1 MPLSPVMQQYKD
13 MKEEN
18 KDYLLFY
25 RLGDFY
31 EMFFDDAVL
40 ASKELDITLTKKDC
54 GLPEKAPMC
63 GVPYHSVDTYIAR
76 LVQRGYKVS
85 ICEQIKDPETNDVVG
100 RKIVRTITPGTV
112 TEPQMLDEKTN
123 NYIVGIYDDPET
135 KEIIFAFADI
145 STGEVLISE
154 KYQHSDFKMI
164 GEFSKYAP
172 KEAYSNVPL
181 KSLPFL
187 KNYFSDEQ
195 NQCVFTE
202 GLAEDF
208 EKENARG
215 AVALHLGA
223 NYENYG
229 FSDDIAINCFGA
241 LLSYLSRTQLC
252 DLSHLKD
259 IQFSN
264 RSNFMELDYF
274 TWRNL
279 EVTETMRNKAKKGSL
294 LWVLDKTQTA
304 MGARKLRK
312 FLERPLVNIQE
323 ILKRQGAVS
332 ELYSKTVERDEIQ
345 QLLSSVRDIERLSS
359 KLVYDTLTPRDMRA
373 LSSSFAVLPRLR
385 EILSKFSSD
394 ALVQI
399 FNTTDPLD
407 DLYKLID
414 DAIVEDPPITTREG
428 NVIKATYNNEIA
440 ELKTFLTDNKSII
453 AGIEAREKER
463 TGIKTLKI
471 GYNKVFG
478 YYIEVSKSLKDM
490 VPEDYIRK
498 QTLVNGERFITAELK
513 DIESKLLTANETI
526 IKLENEIFVSIKN
539 ELAKNLDRI
548 KSTAEALSDLDAF
561 ASLAEVARKNSYVC
575 PEIIP
580 GGNINI
586 KDGRH
591 PVVERMVK
599 DEVFIPN
606 NTLLNNSTDMI
617 SLITGPNM
625 AGKSTYMRQ
634 VALIVLMAQI
644 GSFVPATQAQI
655 GIVDKIFTRV
665 GASDDLTSGQSTFMV
680 EMNEVAYI
688 LNNATS
694 RSLLIFD
701 EIGRGTST
709 FDGMSIAQAVIEYV
723 AKKIKAKALFATH
736 YHELVA
742 LEEKFGCLKNFNVAA
757 KRRGDSITFLRKI
770 VPGGTDDSYGIDVA
784 KLAGL
789 PKSVVKRAEEILKE
803 LDSEKPHYVK
813 TVQVQNDEPQL
824 SLAAD
829 INSQIIDKLVNL
841 DVTVLTPIEAMNEL
855 FKLSKEA
862 KSNNSDSN

>member
-1 MPLSPVMQQYKD
+1 
-13 MKEEN
+13 
-18 KDYLLFY
+18 
-25 RLGDFY
+25 
-31 EMFFDDAVL
+31 
-40 ASKELDITLTKKDC
+40 
-54 GLPEKAPMC
+54 
-63 GVPYHSVDTYIAR
+63 
-76 LVQRGYKVS
+76 
-85 ICEQIKDPETNDVVG
+85 
-100 RKIVRTITPGTV
+100 
-112 TEPQMLDEKTN
+112 
-123 NYIVGIYDDPET
+123 
-135 KEIIFAFADI
+135 
-145 STGEVLISE
+145 
-154 KYQHSDFKMI
+154 
-164 GEFSKYAP
+164 
-172 KEAYSNVPL
+172 
-181 KSLPFL
+181 
-187 KNYFSDEQ
+187 
-195 NQCVFTE
+195 
-202 GLAEDF
+202 
-208 EKENARG
+208 
-215 AVALHLGA
+215 
-223 NYENYG
+223 
-229 FSDDIAINCFGA
+229 
-241 LLSYLSRTQLC
+241 
-252 DLSHLKD
+252 
-259 IQFSN
+259 
-264 RSNFMELDYF
+264 MELDYF

-279 EVTETMRNKAKKGSL
+279 EVTETLRNKAKKGSL

-312 FLERPLVNIQE
+312 FLERPLINIQE

-332 ELYSKTVERDEIQ
+332 ELFSRTAERDEIQ
-345 QLLSSVRDIERLSS
+345 QLLSGVRDIERLSS

-385 EILSKFSSD
+385 EILSGFSSD
-394 ALVQI
+394 ALVRI

-414 DAIVEDPPITTREG
+414 DAIVDEPPITTREG
-428 NVIKATYNNEIA
+428 NVIKAAYNNEIA

-539 ELAKNLDRI
+539 ELAQNLDRI
-548 KSTAEALSDLDAF
+548 KETAEALSELDAF
-561 ASLAEVARKNSYVC
+561 ASLAAVARKNSYVC
-575 PEIIP
+575 PEIVP
-580 GGNINI
+580 GGIINI

-591 PVVERMVK
+591 PVVEKMVR

-606 NTLLNNSTDMI
+606 NTLLNNSADMI

-709 FDGMSIAQAVIEYV
+709 FDGMSIAQAVIEHV
-723 AKKIKAKALFATH
+723 AKRIKAKALFATH
-736 YHELVA
+736 YHELIP
-742 LEEKFGCLKNFNVAA
+742 LEDKFDCLKNFNVAA

-770 VPGGTDDSYGIDVA
+770 VPGGTDESYGIDVA

-789 PKSVVKRAEEILKE
+789 PKSVVRRAEEILKE
-803 LDSEKPHYVK
+803 LDSERPHYAKPVA
-813 TVQVQNDEPQL
+813 VQSEEPQL

-862 KSNNSDSN
+862 KSNNSDSI